1 MEWMIFYT
9 KYSAILEKI
18 MFLGPGDIP
27 AKFCCTHLLI
37 VPDIVSPAALVKEG
51 VEFLLADG
59 SQLVRSDHV
68 LRLPGPGVPGV
79 DNCYICYISQ

>member
-1 MEWMIFYT
+1 MEWMIFYM
-9 KYSAILEKI
+9 KYSSILERF
-18 MFLGPGDIP
+18 MVLGPGNIH

-68 LRLPGPGVPGV
+68 LRLPGPGVPAV
-79 DNCYICYISQ
+79 VSFLIL